1 MIAVDTN
8 ILVYAVD
15 ANEPIKGPKA
25 IELLRGLQS
34 QQTVLL
40 WQVVCEFGAAITR
53 RRIAAEPPRGT
64 PAVVSAWL
72 DIFPLA
78 VPSRAIVEIA
88 WRLMSTHQLSYWDSM
103 LLAACIDA
111 GVSHLYTEDLQ
122 GRPNIE
128 GVQLINPFA

>member
-15 ANEPIKGPKA
+15 ANEPVKGPKA
-25 IELLRGLQS
+25 VELLRGLQS

-53 RRIAAEPPRGT
+53 RRIATELPNGT
-64 PAVVSAWL
+64 PAVIAAWL
-72 DIFPLA
+72 DIFPL
-78 VPSRAIVEIA
+78 VLPSRVVVEHA
-88 WRLMSTHQLSYWDSM
+88 WRIMTTHQMSYWDSM

-111 GVSHLYTEDLQ
+111 GVTQMYTEDMQ
-122 GRPNIE
+122 GQTTIE

>member
-25 IELLRGLQS
+25 IELLRALQN
-34 QQTVLL
+34 QQAVLL

-53 RRIAAEPPRGT
+53 RRIATDPPLGT

-78 VPSRAIVEIA
+78 LPSRAVVEHA
-88 WRLMSTHQLSYWDSM
+88 WRLMTTHQMSYWDSM
-103 LLAACIDA
+103 LLAACIDV
-111 GVSHLYTEDLQ
+111 GVTRLYTEDMQ
-122 GRPNIE
+122 GRPSIE
-128 GVQLINPFA
+128 GIELVNPFA